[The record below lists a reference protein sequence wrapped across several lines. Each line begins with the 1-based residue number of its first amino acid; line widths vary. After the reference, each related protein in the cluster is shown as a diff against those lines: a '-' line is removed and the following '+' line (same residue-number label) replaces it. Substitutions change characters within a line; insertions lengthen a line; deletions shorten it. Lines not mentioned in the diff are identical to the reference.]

1 MNSMMRD
8 YLMRRRDGRNPYGS
22 EGGYVVSSRRGR
34 GDMARGRRD
43 YAQRNMGNDYT
54 EYPSR
59 YSDSENERLNQQ
71 RMPDMAQSGRQ
82 YDGHYEPIEIM
93 GRFNG
98 YYGGM
103 DDYARGGRG
112 RDYNYGDDYA
122 RGGRMDYNYN
132 DDYARGRGRDY
143 NYGNDYARNRD
154 YGYMPYY
161 PYYMDYGYGRDYAQ
175 NSEYLSDKD
184 LKMWADKLMKNV
196 EEKDKQF
203 LSRENIRKRAD
214 EMGIKFEKYSFEE
227 FYVVVL
233 MKYTDHCKTLGTAN
247 MDIYLKLAK
256 DFFEDEDTNVRYGE
270 KLAAYYDYIVEGM

>member
-1 MNSMMRD
+1 MNNMMRD
-8 YLMRRRDGRNPYGS
+8 YLMRRRMDGRNPYGS
-22 EGGYVVSSRRGR
+22 EGGYVVSRRGR

-43 YAQRNMGNDYT
+43 YAERNMGNDYP
-54 EYPSR
+54 EYPNR

-71 RMPDMAQSGRQ
+71 RMGGMAQSGRQ

-98 YYGGM
+98 YYGG
-103 DDYARGGRG
+103 A
-112 RDYNYGDDYA
+112 DDYA

-175 NSEYLSDKD
+175 NGEYLSDKD
-184 LKMWADKLMKNV
+184 LKMWADKLMKEV
-196 EEKDKQF
+196 EDKDKAF

-214 EMGIKFEKYSFEE
+214 EMGIKFDKYSFEE

-256 DFFEDEDTNVRYGE
+256 DFFEDPDTNVRYGE

>member
-1 MNSMMRD
+1 MNNMMRD
-8 YLMRRRDGRNPYGS
+8 YLMRRRMDGRNPYGS

-43 YAQRNMGNDYT
+43 YAERNMGNEYS
-54 EYPSR
+54 EYPNR

-71 RMPDMAQSGRQ
+71 RMGRMAQSGRQ

-103 DDYARGGRG
+103 DDYARGRG
-112 RDYNYGDDYA
+112 RDYNYMDDYP
-122 RGGRMDYNYN
+122 RENM
-132 DDYARGRGRDY
+132 RDY
-143 NYGNDYARNRD
+143 NYGANYPRGRD

-161 PYYMDYGYGRDYAQ
+161 PPYMMDYASHGG
-175 NSEYLSDKD
+175 EYMSDKE
-184 LKMWADKLMKNV
+184 LKMWADKLMKEV
-196 EEKDKQF
+196 EEKDKAF